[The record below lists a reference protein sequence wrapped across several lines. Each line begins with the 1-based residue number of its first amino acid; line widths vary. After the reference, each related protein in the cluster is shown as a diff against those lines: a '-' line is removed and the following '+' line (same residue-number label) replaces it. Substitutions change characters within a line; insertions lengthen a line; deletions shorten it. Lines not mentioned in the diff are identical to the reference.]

1 MAQGVTSST
10 PGNLVI
16 GAGVV
21 FRDGAVVGASMD
33 TNAFTIE
40 QEWADI
46 DLNGVPGKLMGTDYI
61 LSEMARLET
70 TIPEVSASILA
81 STWPHSDSATVGT
94 VTTIDSDGSRRVA
107 TADYSDWI
115 LQVDGLDGRQFNFYA
130 DNALNVDGVSMEA
143 TDDGAMAPRLNLETR
158 WDAADLTAS
167 PHRITI
173 ITGVSS

>member
-1 MAQGVTSST
+1 MAVTAST

-16 GAGVV
+16 GAGDV

-33 TNAFTIE
+33 TNTFVIE

-46 DLNGVPGKLMGTDYI
+46 DLNGVPGKLKGTDYK
-61 LSEMARLET
+61 LRETARLET
-70 TIPEVSASILA
+70 TIPEVSATIMSA
-81 STWPHSDSATVGT
+81 MWPHSESATVGN
-94 VTTIDSDGSRRVA
+94 VTTLDSDGSRRVA

-115 LQVDGLDGRQFNFYA
+115 LQVNGLDGKQFNFYV
-130 DNALNVDGVSMEA
+130 DDALNIDSVSFEA
-143 TDDGAMAPRLNLETR
+143 TDDGALAPRLNLESR
-158 WDAADLTAS
+158 WDAADMDAS